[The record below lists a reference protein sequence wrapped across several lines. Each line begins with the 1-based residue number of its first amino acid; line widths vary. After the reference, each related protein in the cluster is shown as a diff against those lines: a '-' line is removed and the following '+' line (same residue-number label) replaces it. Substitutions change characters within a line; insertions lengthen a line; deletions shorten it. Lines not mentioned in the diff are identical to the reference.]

1 MAASGIRTVP
11 RVGSDRPIDSPEPL
25 KVIYIGAGISGIVA
39 SILFRKAVPSL
50 DLVIYDKN
58 PEIGGTW
65 FENKYPG
72 CACDIPS
79 HAYQLS
85 FESST
90 DWSHFYAGAPEIL
103 EYWKRVADKYKVR
116 DNIRLNHRCLEATWD
131 ESRAKW
137 TVRLEKVGANPPHI
151 IEDECDVFITGT
163 GLLNQWKW
171 PSIPGLHDFQG
182 TILHT
187 ANWQDSFD
195 AKGKRVAVIG
205 AGSSG
210 IQVVPALVNQVK
222 SMDHYVRGKT
232 WIATQGSEDMLKEE
246 LEKQHE
252 NKASNN
258 LVYDEGQKAA
268 WNNDPEAYIA
278 YRKQL
283 EFRLQGSHQI
293 SYRGSARHNLARIS
307 YEAYMRERLKTKP
320 ELLDALLPNFPPL
333 CKRLTPGP
341 GYLEA
346 LSQPHVSTITSPI
359 AYIDRTSIVTE
370 DGIRRPIDAIVCATG
385 FHTEPG
391 SGFPIYGRD
400 GINLREKT
408 RIHPKSYL
416 GLSTDNFPNFFQSLG
431 PNTFPGTGNLLI
443 MIEHTHQY
451 IAKILRRFAYG
462 AVRTIEPK
470 RKQVDNFTNFCDHYF
485 KKTVYTE
492 DCISWYKAPARSPG
506 GAERITALWPGS
518 SIHAVHALSQ
528 VRWDDY
534 NIEYHDDDDFG
545 WFGDGST
552 LGEADPRISSNLED
566 LTWYINKTDFLHNA
580 LSVTAEAGRSQ
591 I

>member
-1 MAASGIRTVP
+1 
-11 RVGSDRPIDSPEPL
+11 
-25 KVIYIGAGISGIVA
+25 
-39 SILFRKAVPSL
+39 
-50 DLVIYDKN
+50 
-58 PEIGGTW
+58 
-65 FENKYPG
+65 
-72 CACDIPS
+72 
-79 HAYQLS
+79 
-85 FESST
+85 
-90 DWSHFYAGAPEIL
+90 
-103 EYWKRVADKYKVR
+103 
-116 DNIRLNHRCLEATWD
+116 
-131 ESRAKW
+131 
-137 TVRLEKVGANPPHI
+137 
-151 IEDECDVFITGT
+151 
-163 GLLNQWKW
+163 
-171 PSIPGLHDFQG
+171 
-182 TILHT
+182 
-187 ANWQDSFD
+187 
-195 AKGKRVAVIG
+195 
-205 AGSSG
+205 
-210 IQVVPALVNQVK
+210 
-222 SMDHYVRGKT
+222 MDHYVRGKT

-246 LEKQHE
+246 LKKQHE
-252 NKASNN
+252 NKSSNN
-258 LVYDEGQKAA
+258 LVYDEEQKAS
-268 WNNDPEAYIA
+268 WRNDPEAYIA

-293 SYRGSARHNLARIS
+293 SYRGSARHNMARSS

-320 ELLDALLPNFPPL
+320 ELLDALLPDFPPL

-359 AYIDRTSIVTE
+359 SYIDRTSIVTK

-385 FHTEPG
+385 FHTAPG

-451 IAKILRRFAYG
+451 IAKILHRFAYG

-470 RKQVDNFTNFCDHYF
+470 RRQVDNFTNFCDQYF

-492 DCISWYKAPARSPG
+492 DCVSWYKAPPRNPG

-518 SIHAVHALSQ
+518 SIHAVRALSE

-534 NIEYHDDDDFG
+534 DIEYQDDDDFG

-552 LGEADPRISSNLED
+552 LGEADPRIASNLED
-566 LTWYINKTDFLHNA
+566 LTWYINKTGFLHNP
-580 LSVTAEAGRSQ
+580 LPVVAEAGK
-591 I
+591 

>member
-1 MAASGIRTVP
+1 MTLSSLHTTSKF
-11 RVGSDRPIDSPEPL
+11 GSDRPIDSPRPL

-39 SILFRKAVPSL
+39 SILFRKAIPSL

-90 DWSHFYAGAPEIL
+90 DWSHFYASGSEIL
-103 EYWKRVADKYKVR
+103 GYWKGAS
-116 DNIRLNHRCLEATWD
+116 WD
-131 ESRAKW
+131 EFRAKW
-137 TVRLEKVGANPPHI
+137 TVQLEDTSAGPPVVV
-151 IEDECDVFITGT
+151 EDECDVFITGT
-163 GLLNQWKW
+163 GLLNEWKW

-187 ANWQDSFD
+187 ANWQDSFV
-195 AKGKRVAVIG
+195 AEGKRVAVIG

-210 IQVVPALVNQVK
+210 IQIVPALVNQVK
-222 SMDHYVRGKT
+222 SIDHYVRGKT
-232 WIATQGSEDMLKEE
+232 WIATQGSEDILKEE
-246 LEKQHE
+246 LDKQHGSQGS
-252 NKASNN
+252 SN
-258 LVYDEGQKAA
+258 LTYDEEQKKA
-268 WNNDPEAYIA
+268 WKNDPQAYIA

-293 SYRGSARHNLARIS
+293 SYRGSPRHNQARSS
-307 YEAYMRERLKTKP
+307 YEAYMRQRLKTKP
-320 ELLDALLPNFPPL
+320 EILDALLPDFPPL

-346 LSQPHVSTITSPI
+346 LSQPQVSTITSPI
-359 AYIDRTSIVTE
+359 SHIDRTGIVTK
-370 DGIRRPIDAIVCATG
+370 DGNRRPIDAIVCATG
-385 FHTEPG
+385 FHTVPG

-400 GINLREKT
+400 GVNLREKT
-408 RIHPKSYL
+408 RTHPKSYL
-416 GLSTDNFPNFFQSLG
+416 GLATDGFPNFFQSLG

-443 MIEHTHQY
+443 MIEQAHGY
-451 IAKILRRFAYG
+451 MAKILHRFAYG
-462 AVRTIEPK
+462 AVRAIEPK
-470 RKQVDNFTNFCDHYF
+470 RRQVDNFTNFCDEYF

-492 DCISWYKAPARSPG
+492 DCISWYKAPPRNPG
-506 GAERITALWPGS
+506 EAGRITALWPGS
-518 SIHAVHALSQ
+518 SLHAVHALSE

-534 NIEYHDDDDFG
+534 DIGYEDDNDFN

-552 LGEADPRISSNLED
+552 VGEADPRIASNLED
-566 LTWYINKTDFLHNA
+566 LTWYINNTDFLHNPLA
-580 LSVTAEAGRSQ
+580 VIEEVQRL
-591 I
+591 